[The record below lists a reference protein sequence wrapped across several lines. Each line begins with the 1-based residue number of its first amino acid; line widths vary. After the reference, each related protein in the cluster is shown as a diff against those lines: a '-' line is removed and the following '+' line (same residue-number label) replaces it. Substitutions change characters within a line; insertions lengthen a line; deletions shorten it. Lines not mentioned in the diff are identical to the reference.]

1 MEHFDIHKAIAKSN
15 REVCGGHHPA
25 TAVMAQVAA
34 TLSGVLATGGLL
46 IAGAY
51 NSVRHGTSCGF
62 RCTQYGGGYWSQ
74 AHPDMAALYWGLAL
88 AAAGGTAWLIKWGR
102 TWQGRLLNIDGGR
115 EDERHQKGT
124 RILHVRDAAYHLPTP
139 SGALTIAGIPL
150 PASVEQQHIL
160 LAGSPGSGKSEALKT
175 LIAQVRARN
184 TDGAVIHDP
193 TGEMV
198 ALFYDAK
205 RGDLIIN
212 PLDTRHAPWDLWSDL
227 QPGEEANLAKAIIPS
242 ATGDN
247 KYFSDAAQALLEVL
261 FQQTSNID
269 DLVKAGLGESA
280 QELVERLERA
290 GMGGLAGN
298 VKTFG
303 SVRGNLAPYLRSLAL
318 LPPVPPGLGINLEEF
333 CEKPKGRFIF
343 LLTRRRNKDAL
354 RPLHQLFLTQVVS
367 TATSLRPDPARRIWL
382 FLDELP
388 ELMPSDAVATS
399 LSQGRKFGLS
409 SVLAVQEVGQMYD
422 RVGQYEARAL
432 LSMPKTRLILRVGD
446 GESAEAMSKEIGDR
460 QIQREQKSYSQ
471 APAGGDSRGQRNT
484 TSTTW
489 QTTTERA
496 GLPAEI
502 MALPDLNGYLRIE
515 ASTMRIMLRYTPR
528 TAVQEDY
535 QPVPPRPLP
544 VAERK
549 EADNG

>member
-1 MEHFDIHKAIAKSN
+1 MEHFDIHQAIAKHN
-15 REVCGGHHPA
+15 REASGGKPPWLLYWQLAGAALVAILAAFGFGIAAIYNLTRHVIDGGYGSGYYSGNYQYTHTHPTLA
-25 TAVMAQVAA
+25 ALFFLLAVAA
-34 TLSGVLATGGLL
+34 GSGA
-46 IAGAY
+46 
-51 NSVRHGTSCGF
+51 R
-62 RCTQYGGGYWSQ
+62 
-74 AHPDMAALYWGLAL
+74 
-88 AAAGGTAWLIKWGR
+88 WLIQHMKVWGA
-102 TWQGRLLNIDGGR
+102 RLIDIDGGR

-124 RILHVRDAAYHLPTP
+124 KILHVKDAGYHLPTP
-139 SGALTIAGIPL
+139 QGALTIAGVPL
-150 PASVEQQHIL
+150 PSSVEQQHIL
-160 LAGSPGSGKSEALKT
+160 LAGAPGSGKSEALKT
-175 LIAQVRARN
+175 LIAQVRARGS
-184 TDGAVIHDP
+184 DGAVIHDP

-198 ALFYDAK
+198 ALFYDPK
-205 RGDLIIN
+205 RDLIIN
-212 PLDTRHAPWDLWSDL
+212 PLDARHAPWDLWSDL

-261 FQQTSNID
+261 FQQTHTID

-318 LPPVPPGLGINLEEF
+318 LPPVPPGLGINLAEF

-354 RPLHQLFLTQVVS
+354 RPLHQLFLTQIVS
-367 TATSLRPDPARRIWL
+367 TATSLRPDPARRVWL

-388 ELMPSDAVATS
+388 ELLPSDAVATS

-409 SVLAVQEVGQMYD
+409 SVLTVQEVGQMYD

-471 APAGGDSRGQRNT
+471 APAGGESMGTRNT

-496 GLPAEI
+496 VLPAEI
-502 MALPDLNGYLRIE
+502 MALADLNGYLRLE
-515 ASTMRIMLRYTPR
+515 SSTMRVTLRYTPR

-549 EADNG
+549 EAEEK